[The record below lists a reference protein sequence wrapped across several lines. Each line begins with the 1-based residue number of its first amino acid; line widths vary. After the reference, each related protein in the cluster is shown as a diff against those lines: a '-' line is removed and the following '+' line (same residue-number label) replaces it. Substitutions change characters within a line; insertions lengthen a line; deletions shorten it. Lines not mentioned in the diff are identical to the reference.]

1 MEAAVRRS
9 STGCSRG
16 INGDG
21 GEAGEGEQAPFTCSS
36 ASSESFC
43 AQKQVA
49 KGEEPTCGICPFPLH
64 FPSFFPLA
72 RRSSPAIQGLTG
84 TESRVRCS
92 QQVLQLS
99 RRPPL
104 GPREDAKE
112 EQQEK
117 HVDGV
122 RISFCAAKAREG
134 PSALSTR
141 LCLVW

>member
-16 INGDG
+16 IKGDG

-99 RRPPL
+99 RCP
-104 GPREDAKE
+104 
-112 EQQEK
+112 
-117 HVDGV
+117 
-122 RISFCAAKAREG
+122 
-134 PSALSTR
+134 PSAPEKMPKRSNREST
-141 LCLVW
+141 WMG